1 MAETLQQLAQK
12 LAMKSN
18 KEPDELIVELKQR
31 LQDATGDS
39 ADIDVS
45 APLSNTQYQKLID
58 SFTNNAQPGSIRLK
72 RRSLGKVASQGPGG
86 PIKVEYRK
94 SKNYVQRVP
103 VKPEEQP
110 APTSDTSEPVA
121 PQVEAEAVMVEELP
135 PVVVETPVEPVAAA
149 VEKTDPVNAA
159 VDMQAAALKT
169 SLKEEPGHHKK
180 HGVHKPGE
188 VKAKQDDAE
197 ERKKKQQQ
205 RDVKVRRVDTKIVRP
220 AEFFGEEEDND
231 FGGLGGGG
239 GGARRRR
246 RKPKAKMHGQG
257 AEHGFAMPTGP
268 VVREVMIPE
277 TISVAELAQRMS
289 VKASAVI
296 KVMMSMGAIATINQ
310 VIDQDTAAIVV
321 EEMGHK
327 TVLLKENA
335 LEDALTAEYIS
346 NQGAPVPRAPVVT
359 IMGHVDHGKTSL
371 LDYIRRTR
379 VTAGEAGGITQHIGA
394 YRVNTDKGEITFLDT
409 PGHAAFTAMRARGAL
424 CTDVVIL
431 VVAADDGVMPQTIE
445 AIQHAKAANVPVIV
459 AINKVDKD
467 TADIDRIKTEL
478 SGYGLQPEDWGG
490 DTIFVPVSAKVGTG
504 IDKLLDS
511 ILVQSEVLELKAVNL
526 GAAKG
531 VVIESRLDKGRGAVA
546 TVLIQQ
552 GALKR
557 GDVVLAG
564 MEFGR
569 VRAMHDENGQV
580 QESAGPSTPIEIL
593 GLSGT
598 PNAGDEFIVVDTERR
613 AREIALF
620 RQGKFREVKFAKQH
634 KLKLETLLNPMGN
647 AGVSTLNIVLKGD
660 VQGSVEAIV
669 DALTKLS
676 NQEVKVKIIGSGV
689 GGINE
694 SDVSLASASDALLI
708 GFNVRA
714 DATAKRIAANEGVE
728 LNYYSIIYDLIDTIR
743 VALTGMLTPVFKEQI
758 LGLAQVRD
766 VFRSSKLGAV
776 AGCMVIEGTL
786 KRHKPIRVLRDN
798 VVIFEGELES
808 LRRFKDDVAEVRNG
822 MECGLGVKDYNDI
835 KAGDQIEVY
844 EKVEVKRTL

>member
-12 LAMKSN
+12 LATKSN
-18 KEPDELIVELKQR
+18 KEPDELIIELKQR

-110 APTSDTSEPVA
+110 TLASDTAQPAAPV
-121 PQVEAEAVMVEELP
+121 VEAEAVMVEELP
-135 PVVVETPVEPVAAA
+135 PVIVEAAIAVADKA
-149 VEKTDPVNAA
+149 EITNTT
-159 VDMQAAALKT
+159 VDLQAASVKPA
-169 SLKEEPGHHKK
+169 LKEEPGHHKK

-188 VKAKQDDAE
+188 AKVKQDDAE
-197 ERKKKQQQ
+197 ERKKKQQA

-220 AEFFGEEEDND
+220 AEFFGEEEDSE
-231 FGGLGGGG
+231 FGGLGGGGGG

-246 RKPKAKMHGQG
+246 RKPKAKMHGHG

-335 LEDALTAEYIS
+335 LEDALTADYIS
-346 NQGAPVPRAPVVT
+346 NQGDSVSRAPVVT

-394 YRVNTDKGEITFLDT
+394 YRVNTEKGEITFLDT

-431 VVAADDGVMPQTIE
+431 VVAADDGVMPQTVE

-467 TADIDRIKTEL
+467 TADLDRIKTEL

-511 ILVQSEVLELKAVNL
+511 ILVQAEVLELKAVNV

-564 MEFGR
+564 MEYGR
-569 VRAMHDENGQV
+569 VRAMHDENGHV

-598 PNAGDEFIVVDTERR
+598 PNAGDEFIVVDSERR

-743 VALTGMLTPVFKEQI
+743 VALTGMLTPLFKEQI

>member
-1 MAETLQQLAQK
+1 
-12 LAMKSN
+12 
-18 KEPDELIVELKQR
+18 
-31 LQDATGDS
+31 
-39 ADIDVS
+39 
-45 APLSNTQYQKLID
+45 
-58 SFTNNAQPGSIRLK
+58 
-72 RRSLGKVASQGPGG
+72 
-86 PIKVEYRK
+86 
-94 SKNYVQRVP
+94 
-103 VKPEEQP
+103 
-110 APTSDTSEPVA
+110 
-121 PQVEAEAVMVEELP
+121 
-135 PVVVETPVEPVAAA
+135 
-149 VEKTDPVNAA
+149 
-159 VDMQAAALKT
+159 
-169 SLKEEPGHHKK
+169 
-180 HGVHKPGE
+180 
-188 VKAKQDDAE
+188 
-197 ERKKKQQQ
+197 
-205 RDVKVRRVDTKIVRP
+205 
-220 AEFFGEEEDND
+220 
-231 FGGLGGGG
+231 
-239 GGARRRR
+239 
-246 RKPKAKMHGQG
+246 
-257 AEHGFAMPTGP
+257 
-268 VVREVMIPE
+268 
-277 TISVAELAQRMS
+277 
-289 VKASAVI
+289 
-296 KVMMSMGAIATINQ
+296 
-310 VIDQDTAAIVV
+310 
-321 EEMGHK
+321 
-327 TVLLKENA
+327 
-335 LEDALTAEYIS
+335 
-346 NQGAPVPRAPVVT
+346 
-359 IMGHVDHGKTSL
+359 
-371 LDYIRRTR
+371 
-379 VTAGEAGGITQHIGA
+379 
-394 YRVNTDKGEITFLDT
+394 
-409 PGHAAFTAMRARGAL
+409 MRARGAL

-511 ILVQSEVLELKAVNL
+511 ILVQAEVLELKAVNQ

-546 TVLIQQ
+546 TVLIQEGSLQ
-552 GALKR
+552 RGAI
-557 GDVVLAG
+557 VLAG
-564 MEFGR
+564 MEYGR
-569 VRAMHDENGQV
+569 VRAMHDENGLV
-580 QESAGPSTPIEIL
+580 QMEAGPSTPIEIL

-598 PNAGDEFIVVDTERR
+598 PNAGDEFIVVDSERR

-743 VALTGMLTPVFKEQI
+743 VALTGMLTPIFKEQI
-758 LGLAQVRD
+758 LGLAEVRD

-808 LRRFKDDVAEVRNG
+808 LRRFKDDVSEVRNG

>member
-12 LAMKSN
+12 LAVKSN

-31 LQDATGDS
+31 LQDATGEL
-39 ADIDVS
+39 ADIDVT
-45 APLSNTQYQKLID
+45 APLSSVQYQKLID

-72 RRSLGKVASQGPGG
+72 RRSLGKVTSQGAGG

-103 VKPEEQP
+103 IATEEKSADDASGQ
-110 APTSDTSEPVA
+110 ASE
-121 PQVEAEAVMVEELP
+121 QQLESVMVEAVPEPSPELSSELTENIQGLSP
-135 PVVVETPVEPVAAA
+135 ELQQPSV
-149 VEKTDPVNAA
+149 K
-159 VDMQAAALKT
+159 ALVKD
-169 SLKEEPGHHKK
+169 EPGHHKK
-180 HGVHKPGE
+180 HGVHKPADHRPKVE
-188 VKAKQDDAE
+188 ETDQD
-197 ERKKKQQQ
+197 RKNKPK
-205 RDVKVRRVDTKIVRP
+205 RELKMRRGDSKSIRP
-220 AEFFGEEEDND
+220 TEFFEEEDSD
-231 FGGLGGGG
+231 YAGLG
-239 GGARRRR
+239 AAAPQRRRR
-246 RKPKAKMHGQG
+246 RKPKQKTTMAQ

-268 VVREVMIPE
+268 VVREVTIPE

-289 VKASAVI
+289 VKASEVI
-296 KVMMSMGAIATINQ
+296 KTMMSMGAIATINQ
-310 VIDQDTAAIVV
+310 VIDQDTAAVVV

-327 TVLLKENA
+327 TVLLMDNA
-335 LEDALTAEYIS
+335 LEDALTANYIA
-346 NQGAPVPRAPVVT
+346 NQGESVPRAPVVT

-394 YRVNTDKGEITFLDT
+394 YRVHTEKGEITFLDT

-424 CTDVVIL
+424 CTDVVVL

-459 AINKVDKD
+459 AVNKIDKD
-467 TADIDRIKTEL
+467 GADVDRIKTEL
-478 SGYGLQPEDWGG
+478 SNHALIPEEWGG
-490 DTIFVPVSAKVGTG
+490 QTMFVLVSAKVGTG
-504 IDKLLDS
+504 IDQLLDS
-511 ILVQSEVLELKAVNL
+511 ILVQAEVLELKAVAQ

-531 VVIESRLDKGRGAVA
+531 VVIESRLDKGRGAVS
-546 TVLIQQ
+546 TLLVQQ
-552 GALKR
+552 GSLKR
-557 GDVVLAG
+557 GDIVLAG
-564 MEFGR
+564 MEYGR
-569 VRAMHDENGQV
+569 VRAMHDENGHHQD
-580 QESAGPSTPIEIL
+580 EALPSAPIEIL

-598 PNAGDEFIVVDTERR
+598 PNAGDEFIVVDTERK

-634 KLKLETLLNPMGN
+634 KLKLETLLNPMGH
-647 AGVSTLNIVLKGD
+647 AAVSTLNIVLKGD

-676 NQEVKVKIIGSGV
+676 NEEVKVKIIGSGV

-694 SDVSLASASDALLI
+694 SDVSLAVASDALLI

-714 DATAKRIAANEGVE
+714 DATAKRIAVNEGVD
-728 LNYYSIIYDLIDTIR
+728 LNYYSVIYDLIDTIK
-743 VALTGMLTPVFKEQI
+743 VALTGMLTPIFKEQI
-758 LGLAQVRD
+758 IGLAQVRD

-776 AGCMVIEGTL
+776 AGCMVIEGAL
-786 KRHKPIRVLRDN
+786 KRNKPIRVLRDN

-808 LRRFKDDVAEVRNG
+808 LRRFKDDVNEVRSG
-822 MECGLGVKDYNDI
+822 TECGLGVKDYNDI

-844 EKVEVKRTL
+844 EKVEVKRSL